1 MVNNTLFVQEIA
13 DLSRWLNSR
22 GLKHNLYWPRNE
34 TELWTPKECVLQVRP
49 GNLPNL
55 RNFILSF
62 VDYRKC
68 VEIKEAEILGDC
80 VVVRS
85 EITGCEPMEV
95 EDKSF
100 KDMEVD

>member
-1 MVNNTLFVQEIA
+1 
-13 DLSRWLNSR
+13 
-22 GLKHNLYWPRNE
+22 
-34 TELWTPKECVLQVRP
+34 
-49 GNLPNL
+49 L
-55 RNFILSF
+55 RKFILSF

-68 VEIKEAEILGDC
+68 VEIKEAEIFGDC

-85 EITGCEPMEV
+85 EITECEPMEV